1 MKIMLLNSP
10 YRVKISK
17 DSRWPE
23 FTKSGTLYY
32 PFWLSYAT
40 GVLMEHS
47 KHKPLLVDAVAKEM
61 DQRET
66 LELIEKFKPEMVV
79 VETSTPTI
87 HSDVKFVDKI
97 KEIIDTTTVMA
108 GKHVSALPI
117 ETMQMSRNIDF
128 LARGEYDYTIKDIAE
143 KLEEHNFNRN
153 KKPFK
158 EIFGIS
164 FRENK
169 KIINTPPRPLIQ
181 NLDVLPFVSKVYK
194 EFLSVY
200 DYRYALARYPMLQT
214 WTSRGCPARC
224 NYCDYPQVFTM
235 HTFRMRSPKNV
246 VDEIEF
252 IDKKLPQVRE
262 IFFEDDT
269 FTINRDRVLAIC
281 KEIKERGLD
290 IVWSCNARAQ
300 LDYDLMM
307 TMKDAGARIL
317 IVGYESGNQQVLNN
331 IRKGVTL
338 TQAERFTRDAKR
350 AGLRIFGCFMIGLSG
365 DTKESIEETFQFA
378 KRMNPDMVF
387 FQQAVPFPGTEFYE
401 WAKYNNY
408 LVTENYDEWLDENGQ
423 LKCLVDYPYLT
434 AREINEIRDKLM
446 IRFYT
451 NPKHMW
457 QTLTKNIDPV
467 EGVRVFRYALSYA
480 TYLAKRLT
488 RGRRALG
495 ISNGNG
501 KILKS
506 DEDNQPILH

>member
-40 GVLMEHS
+40 GVLMEFS
-47 KHKPLLVDAVAKEM
+47 NHKPLLVDAIAKEM
-61 DQRET
+61 DQKET
-66 LELIEKFKPEMVV
+66 LKMIDKFDPEMIV

-87 HSDVKFVDKI
+87 HSDVNFVDKI
-97 KEIIDTTTVMA
+97 KEIKESKIVLA

-117 ETMQMSRNIDF
+117 DTMQMSKNIDF
-128 LARGEYDYTIKDIAE
+128 LARGEYDYTIKDIADHLE
-143 KLEEHNFNRN
+143 KNGLKSNNL
-153 KKPFK
+153 KQIP
-158 EIFGIS
+158 GIS

-169 KIINTPPRPLIQ
+169 TIINTPPRPLIQ
-181 NLDVLPFVSKVYK
+181 DLDALPFVSKVYK

-252 IDKKLPQVRE
+252 INKKMPQVKE

-269 FTINRDRVLAIC
+269 FTINRDRVSSIC

-290 IVWSCNARAQ
+290 VVWSCNARAQ
-300 LDYDLMM
+300 LDYDIMK

-331 IRKGVTL
+331 IRKGIEL
-338 TQAERFTRDAKR
+338 AQAERFTRDAKKV
-350 AGLRIFGCFMIGLSG
+350 GLRIFGCFMIGLSG
-365 DTKESIEETFQFA
+365 DTKESVEQTFQFA

-401 WAKYNNY
+401 WAKHNGY

-423 LKCLVDYPYLT
+423 LKCLVNYPHLT
-434 AREINEIRDKLM
+434 SEEINELRDKLM

-451 NPKHMW
+451 NPKQIW
-457 QTLTKNIDPV
+457 QTITKNLDPV
-467 EGVRVFRYALSYA
+467 EGTRVFGYALSYA
-480 TYLAKRLT
+480 AYLAKRLT
-488 RGRRALG
+488 KSRKALG
-495 ISNGNG
+495 VVNSNG
-501 KILKS
+501 KAHKKKS
-506 DEDNQPILH
+506 PMLN

>member
-1 MKIMLLNSP
+1 MKILLLNSP

-40 GVLMEHS
+40 GVLMDS
-47 KHKPLLVDAVAKEM
+47 NKHKPLLVDAVAKEM
-61 DQRET
+61 SQEET
-66 LELIEKFKPEMVV
+66 LKLVEIFDPEMVV

-87 HSDVKFVDKI
+87 HSDIDFVDKI
-97 KEIIDTTTVMA
+97 KERKNTIIVVA

-117 ETMQMSRNIDF
+117 ETMQMSKNIDF
-128 LARGEYDYTIKDIAE
+128 LARGEYDYTIKDIADALE
-143 KLEEHNFNRN
+143 KHNFKKN
-153 KKPFK
+153 KKPFRQ
-158 EIFGIS
+158 IPGIS

-169 KIINTPPRPLIQ
+169 TIINTPPRPLIQ
-181 NLDVLPFVSKVYK
+181 NLDFLPFVSKVYK

-200 DYRYALARYPMLQT
+200 DYRYALSRYPMLQT

-235 HTFRMRSPKNV
+235 HTFRMRTPENV

-269 FTINRDRVLAIC
+269 FTINRDRVMAIC
-281 KEIKERGLD
+281 KEIKGRGLD
-290 IVWSCNARAQ
+290 VVWSCNARAQ
-300 LDYDLMM
+300 LDYELMK

-317 IVGYESGNQQVLNN
+317 IVGYESGNQQILNN

-350 AGLRIFGCFMIGLSG
+350 TGLRIFGCFMIGLSG
-365 DTKESIEETFQFA
+365 DTKESIEQTFQFA
-378 KRMNPDMVF
+378 KKMNPDMVF

-401 WAKYNNY
+401 WAKHNSY
-408 LVTENYDEWLDENGQ
+408 LVTENYEQWLDENGQ
-423 LKCLVDYPYLT
+423 LKCLINYPHLT
-434 AREINEIRDKLM
+434 SNEINELRDKLM

-457 QTLTKNIDPV
+457 QTITKNLDPV
-467 EGVRVFRYALSYA
+467 EGVRVVRYGLSYA
-480 TYLAKRLT
+480 AYLMKRMT
-488 RGRRALG
+488 GSRKVMGVAN
-495 ISNGNG
+495 SNG
-501 KILKS
+501 KILTS
-506 DEDNQPILH
+506 AEDNQSILH